1 MILGMAGTE
10 RLSLNMRSKAA
21 IFRILSDLVKSDKVI
36 SLSELNTLE
45 SYFRDFQIRDED
57 KIRGFGMTLQEA
69 FDEIRSS
76 RIEIKNAL
84 KKAMTEISCVDN
96 ECNGSEAML
105 ITAFRYA
112 VMGKGATLYSMR
124 FRNRPILDTQ
134 ILYIENT
141 AASGKR
147 IGGDLLRDCHEQ
159 VSTIVEGAGFDLVYI
174 PDIKKRLNCWD
185 SIRGKGNLE
194 RVFRLIAPTLAKD
207 EIVTIVESAKGLTTK
222 KFYEDVLCSQEGLSM
237 PLNITKPSWMV
248 RLSNSTLNGEEYA
261 NFMCMELEYDKDSR
275 EERDVQICQ
284 QMTKFVRDL
293 NSLRGTYSILVNQ
306 RKSIGGDF
314 QYGGFYKV
322 LFDVLLGK
330 KTGSWSLHICS
341 GAALKEYYDGNTYKR
356 SQLYIQDE
364 GKRLWIPLTGMDAA
378 LYTLI
383 ILMSIEDRVGLDV
396 GYRSKT
402 QALFKSVYLEMTTRD
417 TGKVPDVTVPD
428 TLRQVKFR
436 IRKALD
442 AERAAFSHNLLMD
455 QDGSTLKVRIDPSNV
470 IIGQDTPLKS
480 SSLYK
485 AFICELKS
493 FEPK

>member
-1 MILGMAGTE
+1 MADIGKFP
-10 RLSLNMRSKAA
+10 LNMRSRAA
-21 IFRILSDLVKSDKVI
+21 IFRILSDLVKSDNVI

-45 SYFRDFQIRDED
+45 RYFCDFQIRDED
-57 KIRGFGMTLQEA
+57 KRHGFGMTLQEA
-69 FDEIRSS
+69 FDEIIDCRVKIKKD
-76 RIEIKNAL
+76 IE
-84 KKAMTEISCVDN
+84 KAMIDISCADN
-96 ECNGSEAML
+96 ECSGSEAML

-112 VMGKGATLYSMR
+112 VMAKGATMYSMR

-134 ILYIENT
+134 ILYIENA
-141 AASGKR
+141 AASGRR

-159 VSTIVEGAGFDLVYI
+159 VSAIVEAAGFDLVYI
-174 PDIKKRLNCWD
+174 PEIKKRLNSWD

-194 RVFRLIAPTLAKD
+194 RVFGLIAPTMAKD

-222 KFYEDVLCSQEGLSM
+222 KFYEDVLCSQDGLSM
-237 PLNITKPSWMV
+237 PLAITKPSWMV

-261 NFMCMELEYDKDSR
+261 NFICMELEFDKDSR
-275 EERDVQICQ
+275 EERDAQICQ

-306 RKSIGGDF
+306 RKTLGEDF

-330 KTGSWSLHICS
+330 KSGSWSLHICP
-341 GAALKEYYDGNTYKR
+341 GIAPKEYYDGSTYKR

-383 ILMSIEDRVGLDV
+383 ILMSIEGREGLDV
-396 GYRSKT
+396 RFLSKT
-402 QALFKSVYLEMTTRD
+402 QRLFKSVYLEITTRD
-417 TGKVPDVTVPD
+417 TCKVPDVTAPS

-442 AERAAFSHNLLMD
+442 AVTAAFSHNLLLD
-455 QDGSTLKVRIDPSNV
+455 QDGSVLKVRIDPSNV
-470 IIGQDTPLKS
+470 IVGPDTPLMS

-485 AFICELKS
+485 TFRQALRHGSFI
-493 FEPK
+493 